1 MNQYSSIKSL
11 KTKSRGDLIGNYTVL
26 ITSFL
31 VIYGISYVSSTVLQT
46 FMMFDTTISY
56 IIYAIASII
65 VQLILMIF
73 SLGSVKQYLM
83 VATSK
88 KTTIPTLFYGFTHQP
103 NKVLL
108 LSIMLFGI
116 LYLIYFLLAIP
127 FIGIGV
133 LVLVLFPDFP
143 IVLSVLYCVV
153 CYIFILLLL
162 FIISARFALI
172 FCLLADLPTYSCMQI
187 MKLSNQLTKGNVW
200 RYFTLQFSFIGL
212 YLLGIL
218 SCGVAFFWILPYQQ
232 MTLINFYLDLMR
244 IRTAPAQP
252 VQSVPEQP
260 VPVQPAQEDDV
271 NFS

>member
-11 KTKSRGDLIGNYTVL
+11 KAKSRGDLIGNYTVL

-31 VIYGISYVSSTVLQT
+31 VIYGISYISSTMLQT
-46 FMMFDTTISY
+46 FVMFDTTISY
-56 IIYAIASII
+56 AIYTVASII

-88 KTTIPTLFYGFTHQP
+88 KTTVTTLFYGFTHQP

-116 LYLIYFLLAIP
+116 VYLIYFVLAIP
-127 FIGIGV
+127 FVVIGAFIV
-133 LVLVLFPDFP
+133 VMLPNIPTVLF
-143 IVLSVLYCVV
+143 VLYC
-153 CYIFILLLL
+153 ILCFAITMLIL
-162 FIISARFALI
+162 FLVSARFALI

-187 MKLSNQLTKGNVW
+187 MKLSNQLMKGNVW
-200 RYFTLQFSFIGL
+200 RYFTLQLSFIGL

-218 SCGVAFFWILPYQQ
+218 SCGVAFLWIFPYQQ
-232 MTLINFYLDLMR
+232 VALINFYLDLMR
-244 IRTAPAQP
+244 VRTAPAQP
-252 VQSVPEQP
+252 VP
-260 VPVQPAQEDDV
+260 VEPAQEDNT